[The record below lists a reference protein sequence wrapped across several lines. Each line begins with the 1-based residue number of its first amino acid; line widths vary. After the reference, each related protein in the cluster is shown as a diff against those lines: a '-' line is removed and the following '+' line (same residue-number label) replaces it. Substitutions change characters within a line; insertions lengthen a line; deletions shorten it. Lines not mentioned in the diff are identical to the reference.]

1 MRHVVVLFGA
11 VLLAA
16 TVAFARSAAEAPDL
30 RAAPAGGGGDVATCG
45 GGSLYLDEQEV
56 RTLRLHN
63 QTRAERGLRKLCVS
77 ATLTKAARAHSREMI
92 DRDYFAHN
100 SHNGETPAARLRRFG
115 YDWRTYGENVAWGSG
130 PYASPGSRFE
140 TWMKS
145 TGHRTNIL
153 DKRFREIGVGTARGT
168 FKGNANATTYTV
180 DFGTRR

>member
-1 MRHVVVLFGA
+1 MRYVIVLFGA

-16 TVAFARSAAEAPDL
+16 TVAFARSAVEPPDL
-30 RAAPAGGGGDVATCG
+30 QAATTGGGDVATCG
-45 GGSLYLDEQEV
+45 GGSLYLDAQET
-56 RTLRLHN
+56 RSLRLHN
-63 QTRAERGLRKLCVS
+63 QARAERGLGKLCVS

-130 PYASPGSRFE
+130 PYASPQSRFE

-145 TGHRTNIL
+145 PGHRTNIL
-153 DKRFREIGVGTARGT
+153 NRKFREIGVGTARGT
-168 FKGNANATTYTV
+168 FKRNANATTYTV